1 MGKSLVAFFSAGGTT
16 AKVAE
21 RLAKAAEADLFEIR
35 PLNLYTEADL
45 NWQDKESRSSLE
57 MKDKNCRPEIWSKLE
72 NAGDYDRVY
81 LGFPI
86 WWYREPSIIDT
97 FIESYD
103 FNEKEIVPFCTS
115 GGSGLGDSSDS
126 IQKLV
131 PGAKILAGRRIF
143 SSETEDDL
151 RKWIKE
157 L

>member
-35 PLNLYTEADL
+35 PLKLYTEADL
-45 NWQDKESRSSLE
+45 DWQDKESRSSIE

-72 NAGDYDRVY
+72 NSGDYDRVY

-97 FIESYD
+97 FLESYD
-103 FNEKEIVPFCTS
+103 FNDKEIVPFCTS

-131 PGAKILAGRRIF
+131 PGAKVLAGRRVF
-143 SSETEDDL
+143 PSETEDDL